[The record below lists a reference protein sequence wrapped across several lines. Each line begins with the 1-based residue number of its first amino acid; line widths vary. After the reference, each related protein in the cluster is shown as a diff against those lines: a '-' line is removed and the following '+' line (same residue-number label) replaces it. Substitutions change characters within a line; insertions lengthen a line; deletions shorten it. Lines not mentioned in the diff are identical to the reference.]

1 MPVSGDCLDRL
12 VKMKM
17 ERARERVALMNAEY
31 PGFGNKSGASE
42 CNPRSSFSHLLFHGK
57 AKSTSTGSSIEVGVE
72 RVP

>member
-1 MPVSGDCLDRL
+1 M
-12 VKMKM
+12 KMKM
-17 ERARERVALMNAEY
+17 GRARERVALMNAEY
-31 PGFGNKSGASE
+31 PGFGNNGTESGAME